1 MPFTKYTNL
10 DFDQIKASIKDYLR
24 SNSTFTDFDFEGS
37 NFSILI
43 DTLAYNT
50 YITAFNS
57 NLIVNE
63 SFLESATLREN
74 VVSLARSIGYVPKSR
89 TCSDASISFTA
100 TTTSETSTVTLKAG
114 LVCTGTASDTS
125 YVFSIPEDTSASVID
140 GVATFSN
147 LTIKEGTLLKKQFV
161 YDGSLDQRFVLN
173 NSFIDTSTI
182 RVYVKSSNETGLG
195 RLHTL
200 VENIFDVNKFSEIFL
215 IQEVKDEKYEILFGD
230 GIFGKKLSNGDV
242 ITVTY
247 LVTNGKDGNG
257 ANNFSFSGSIHD
269 ENDSPLITTTSALTT
284 LQASQNG
291 SDIETIDSIKNYAP
305 RLYSSQY
312 RAVTASDYETIIKSK
327 IYPQTESVSVIG
339 GEELDPPEFGKVFI
353 SIKPKNGTYVSDL
366 VKDTIKNKLKL
377 YSVSGIS
384 PQIIDLK
391 VLYVEIDTSVYFDNS
406 KIANAN
412 DLKSRVTNS
421 LTKYAESTDLN
432 SFGGRFKYSKIQQ
445 VIDNTD
451 EGITSNITKVVIRR
465 DLKALMN
472 TQAQYEICFGNKFH
486 VNPNGRNIKSTGFNI
501 LGENS
506 TVYITDIPNADL
518 KTGTIAIVKDEE
530 TDSSGN
536 STTPII
542 VQGAGTVD
550 YERGEVILNTVI
562 ITNTVLDRDT
572 IEIQAFPESND
583 IVGLKDLYLSFSV
596 NKSKINIVKDV
607 IASGDDKSGVIFT
620 SENYYRSSYSNGEIK
635 RL

>member
-583 IVGLKDLYLSFSV
+583 IVGLKDLYLNFNISAS
-596 NKSKINIVKDV
+596 SINMVKDV
-607 IASGDDKSGVIFT
+607 IASGDEISGTVFTRDYFT
-620 SENYYRSSYSNGEIK
+620 SSYLNGNLIRE
-635 RL
+635 

>member
-195 RLHTL
+195 RLYTL

-230 GIFGKKLSNGDV
+230 DIFGKKLSNGDV

-384 PQIIDLK
+384 PEIIDLK

-518 KTGTIAIVKDEE
+518 KTGTIAIVRDEE

-550 YERGEVILNTVI
+550 YEKGEVILNTVI

-583 IVGLKDLYLSFSV
+583 VVGLKDLYLSFSV